1 MILRRTPQKS
11 SILSRWDYQAE
22 NPLAAFKAL
31 CEKCIWGDF
40 PLLFEYKEGSFKKAR
55 KKYLKEFGI
64 KGNKQFTSRFPS
76 WWFKSL
82 TIDQKLISFVNLS
95 ENQFVV

>member
-40 PLLFEYKEGSFKKAR
+40 PLLFEYKEGSFQSKEKISKR
-55 KKYLKEFGI
+55 IWLKR
-64 KGNKQFTSRFPS
+64 Q
-76 WWFKSL
+76 
-82 TIDQKLISFVNLS
+82 
-95 ENQFVV
+95 

>member
-40 PLLFEYKEGSFKKAR
+40 PLLFEYKEGSFKKQGKRISKRIWLEKAINN
-55 KKYLKEFGI
+55 LQADFLLDD
-64 KGNKQFTSRFPS
+64 SRVS
-76 WWFKSL
+76 QS
-82 TIDQKLISFVNLS
+82 IRN
-95 ENQFVV
+95 